1 MHAWLVS
8 ATVSATVGATVGA
21 TSAAGTAAEEA
32 EAWSSGVVVIAGVMA
47 LTMLLSAIGRAKQF
61 RSRDD

>member
-1 MHAWLVS
+1 MQGVLTTMVDLAV
-8 ATVSATVGATVGA
+8 AGAG
-21 TSAAGTAAEEA
+21 AAGTTAAEADQEV
-32 EAWSSGVVVIAGVMA
+32 WSAGVVAVSAVMI

>member
-1 MHAWLVS
+1 MQGILSDMAER
-8 ATVSATVGATVGA
+8 AGAA
-21 TSAAGTAAEEA
+21 IMAAGGSTGA
-32 EAWSSGVVVIAGVMA
+32 EADQEVWSSGVVAVSAVMI

>member
-1 MHAWLVS
+1 MQAWLVS
-8 ATVSATVGATVGA
+8 ASVGA

-32 EAWSSGVVVIAGVMA
+32 EVWSSGVVVIAGVMA

>member
-1 MHAWLVS
+1 MHGWLAN
-8 ATVSATVGATVGA
+8 ATTALGTAT
-21 TSAAGTAAEEA
+21 GTAAEEA
-32 EAWSSGVVVIAGVMA
+32 EVWSSGVVVVAGVMA